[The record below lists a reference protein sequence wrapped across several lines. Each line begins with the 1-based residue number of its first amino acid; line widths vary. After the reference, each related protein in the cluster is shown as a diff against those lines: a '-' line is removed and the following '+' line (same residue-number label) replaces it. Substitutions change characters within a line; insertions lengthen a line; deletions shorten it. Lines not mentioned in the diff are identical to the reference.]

1 MDKTAARRIKRI
13 QKSKINTTVTLVTS
27 ILMGVLSFAERTVFN
42 RCFIADYLGLYSFYY
57 NVIGILSTIELG
69 VMTAI
74 AFALYAPIEYEQY
87 DQIAAI
93 MRLFKRV
100 YIVIGSIIFVAG
112 LLLFPFLEKLVNT
125 EIPINDVQLYF
136 FFFLLKTVINYYLG
150 YRGILVSANQNQY
163 KITFSTN
170 TIWCFLYIVEI
181 IIALT
186 TQNFFYYII
195 AIFIAD
201 VIRSIVINILGR
213 LEFPKLNQYKKV
225 KLSADIFR
233 SILRNVKGLIITRL
247 SSVLVTTTDS
257 ILISAM
263 VGTAFLGKYSNYQM
277 IIAGLTSV
285 AALIPQSIGA
295 SIGNAGVTEKKRD
308 LSKSFNSLNLGSF
321 LIYGFFTIVLINLIN
336 PIVSLFF
343 GSDRVLGISS
353 IILICI
359 NFYLSNQREILLT
372 FKGSLGLYWEDRKR
386 PLIEGLTNLIVSII
400 LGKYWG
406 FNGIILGT
414 IITQVCVNLTIEPR
428 VIIHEGLKSTAF
440 WYYITI
446 IGRFMLTLGTAAL
459 CLFINSLLP
468 FGGIIEIVVKAIT
481 TSLITILIFFI
492 VYKNDENA
500 VIIVRTLKIA
510 FMDKR
515 KLKKLEK
522 EASEEK

>member
-27 ILMGVLSFAERTVFN
+27 ILMGVLSFIERSVFN
-42 RCFIADYLGLYSFYY
+42 HYFIADYLGLYSFYY
-57 NVIGILSTIELG
+57 NVLGVLSTVELG
-69 VMTAI
+69 IGSAI

-93 MRLFKRV
+93 MRLYKKA
-100 YIVIGSIIFVAG
+100 YILIGTFILLGGIIV
-112 LLLFPFLEKLVNT
+112 FPFLGRLITTDIPMEEVN
-125 EIPINDVQLYF
+125 LYF
-136 FFFLLKTVINYYLG
+136 IFFLLKTVFSYYLT
-150 YRGILVSANQNQY
+150 YKAILLNANQNQY
-163 KITFSTN
+163 KWTIVTN
-170 TIWCFLYIVEI
+170 MTWAFLYIAEMA
-181 IIALT
+181 IAIT
-186 TQNFFYYII
+186 SGNFLYYTI
-195 AIFIAD
+195 AIFIAE
-201 VIRSIVINILGR
+201 IS
-213 LEFPKLNQYKKV
+213 
-225 KLSADIFR
+225 R
-233 SILRNVKGLIITRL
+233 SILLNFMGAREFPQIRKYKKTKLNPEIFHSIVRNVKGLIITRF
-247 SSVLVTTTDS
+247 SSMLVSTTDS

-263 VGTAFLGKYSNYQM
+263 VGTTFLGLYANYQM
-277 IIAGLTSV
+277 IVKGLISV
-285 AALIPQSIGA
+285 SALIPQSIGA

-336 PIVSLFF
+336 PVVSLFF
-343 GSDRVLGISS
+343 GADRVLGLSS
-353 IILICI
+353 VLLICI
-359 NFYLSNQREILLT
+359 NFYLTNQREILLT